1 MFGFIG
7 AGKVGTTLGMY
18 FNNMHLPISGYNS
31 KSLASAK
38 KSAALTNS
46 NTYENITQLVDSSKY
61 IMITT
66 PDDLI
71 EDVVLQLISINAKWD
86 DKVVCHTSG
95 THPSTI
101 LEPLSKLGST
111 TLSLHPMLSFADINY
126 ALTMLPQTPL
136 TLEGKGNL
144 TDDFRKIL
152 LNINLEIHNIS
163 SEQKSL
169 YHAAACIVSNYL
181 VTVIDTGLETL
192 NRIGLKQESS
202 LELIESLVK
211 GTINNIFEKGTV
223 NALTG
228 PMARGDVHTIKTHI
242 RALSREDRSL
252 EQFYRLLGDRT
263 LSLVKKQNKLNEY
276 TLNTL
281 KEVLQGEN
289 CNYTNN
295 KEQEKE

>member
-18 FNNMHLPISGYNS
+18 FNKMQLPISGYNS
-31 KSLASAK
+31 KSITSAE
-38 KSAALTNS
+38 KSATLTS
-46 NTYENITQLVDSSKY
+46 SKAYDNIAQLVDSSKY

-66 PDDLI
+66 PDDVI
-71 EDVVLQLISINAKWD
+71 KDVVHQLSSLHTKWS

-101 LEPLSKLGST
+101 LEPLSKLDST

-126 ALTMLPQTPL
+126 ALTILPQTPL
-136 TLEGKGNL
+136 TLEGKGTL
-144 TDDFRKIL
+144 IDEFRKTL
-152 LNINLEIHNIS
+152 QNINLNIYNINP
-163 SEQKSL
+163 EQKSL

-181 VTVIDTGLETL
+181 VTLIDTGIETFKK
-192 NRIGLKQESS
+192 IGFEQESS
-202 LELIESLVK
+202 LQLIEPLVK
-211 GTINNIFEKGTV
+211 GTINNIFEKGTKK
-223 NALTG
+223 ALTG
-228 PMARGDVHTIKTHI
+228 PIARGDVNTIKTHV
-242 RALSREDRSL
+242 RALSREDRNL
-252 EQFYRLLGDRT
+252 EQFYCLLGNRT
-263 LSLVKKQNKLNEY
+263 LSLVEKQNKLNEY

-281 KEVLQGEN
+281 KEVLLSEN